1 MNWNACLIFL
11 ARFAKTEFTA
21 IPTRRIL
28 HIRNGCIATSIPDLA
43 VYVAICIVSPATLCR
58 SILLPLLACSP
69 GLAEKIV
76 SNPSQAIISHYASV
90 RNMISSDQ
98 EPNQKAYRDFQR
110 HVDRLCVLIVA
121 SDCSDREIDIERLH
135 LRVQAATLFPEKME
149 LYDMIYESRFRR
161 LRQQFR
167 ERA

>member
-1 MNWNACLIFL
+1 M
-11 ARFAKTEFTA
+11 
-21 IPTRRIL
+21 IP
-28 HIRNGCIATSIPDLA
+28 
-43 VYVAICIVSPATLCR
+43 
-58 SILLPLLACSP
+58 
-69 GLAEKIV
+69 
-76 SNPSQAIISHYASV
+76 
-90 RNMISSDQ
+90 SDQ
-98 EPNQKAYRDFQR
+98 EPNQNAYRDFQR